1 MATTVKPQGDDSPS
15 PPSARP
21 MAKTAVQS
29 GARPPASI
37 GVTPGDAEVAASIAA
52 LITDAPV
59 PHPTLWKTFAAM
71 MAREFRVLGRNAPS
85 TFIRAVMQPLL
96 FAFVFAYVMP
106 KIGSGFSVGASS
118 AAAGAPAGDIN
129 FSTILVPGLMGSM
142 FLMQGMFGTTMP
154 LVMEFSWQRTIE
166 DRALAP
172 VPIRVLGIQKIT
184 AGAIQAFI
192 GAAIVFPVVYWVHA
206 PGQGPHIDVTNWF
219 LLIVVMVFASTM
231 TASLGLLLGTV
242 VDPRKIQMIFAVV
255 LLPLTMLGCVYYPW
269 SALHVMRWLQ
279 IVVLINPMVYMTE
292 GLRAALTPGLG
303 HMPLWAILVAL
314 IGGTVVFG
322 ALAVRTFHNRV
333 VN

>member
-1 MATTVKPQGDDSPS
+1 MATTTQPAGIGAASGDG
-15 PPSARP
+15 
-21 MAKTAVQS
+21 TQV
-29 GARPPASI
+29 AS
-37 GVTPGDAEVAASIAA
+37 SIAA

-59 PHPTLWKTFAAM
+59 PHPTLLKTFGAM

-96 FAFVFAYVMP
+96 FAFVFAYVLP
-106 KIGSGFSVGASS
+106 KIGSGFGSAGAGAS
-118 AAAGAPAGDIN
+118 GIT

-172 VPIRVLGIQKIT
+172 VPIGVLAVQKIT

-206 PGQGPHIDVTNWF
+206 PGQGPHIHVTNWF
-219 LLIVVMVFASTM
+219 LLIVVMVFASTL
-231 TASLGLLLGTV
+231 TASLGLWLGTV
-242 VDPRKIQMIFAVV
+242 VDPRKIQMIFALV

-269 SALHVMRWLQ
+269 SALHVIRWLQ

-292 GLRAALTPGLG
+292 GLRAALTPDLG
-303 HMPLWAILVAL
+303 HMALWAILTAL
-314 IGGTVVFG
+314 VGGTVVFG
-322 ALAVRTFHNRV
+322 ALAIRTFRNRV

>member
-1 MATTVKPQGDDSPS
+1 MATTTQ
-15 PPSARP
+15 
-21 MAKTAVQS
+21 
-29 GARPPASI
+29 PAGI
-37 GVTPGDAEVAASIAA
+37 GAASGDGAGVASSIAQ
-52 LITDAPV
+52 LVTDAPV
-59 PHPTLWKTFAAM
+59 PHPTLPKTFGAM

-96 FAFVFAYVMP
+96 FAFVFAYVLP
-106 KIGSGFSVGASS
+106 KIGSGFGS
-118 AAAGAPAGDIN
+118 AGAGAGKTGVT

-172 VPIRVLGIQKIT
+172 VPIRVLAIQKIT

-206 PGQGPHIDVTNWF
+206 PGQGPHVDVTNW
-219 LLIVVMVFASTM
+219 LLLAVVMVFASTL
-231 TASLGLLLGTV
+231 TASMGLWLGTV
-242 VDPRKIQMIFAVV
+242 VDPRKMQMVFAVV

-269 SALHVMRWLQ
+269 SALHVIRWLQ
-279 IVVLINPMVYMTE
+279 ILVLLNPMVYMTE
-292 GLRAALTPGLG
+292 GLRAALTPSLG
-303 HMPLWAILVAL
+303 HMPLWAILLAL
-314 IGGTVVFG
+314 VGGTAVFG
-322 ALAVRTFHNRV
+322 YLGVRTFRNRV

>member
-1 MATTVKPQGDDSPS
+1 MATTTQPAGIGAASGDG
-15 PPSARP
+15 
-21 MAKTAVQS
+21 TQV
-29 GARPPASI
+29 AS
-37 GVTPGDAEVAASIAA
+37 SIAA

-59 PHPTLWKTFAAM
+59 PHPTLLKTFGAM

-96 FAFVFAYVMP
+96 FAFVFAYVLP
-106 KIGSGFSVGASS
+106 KIGSGFGSAGAGASGITF
-118 AAAGAPAGDIN
+118 A
-129 FSTILVPGLMGSM
+129 TILVPGLMGSM

-172 VPIRVLGIQKIT
+172 VPIGVLAVQKIT

-206 PGQGPHIDVTNWF
+206 PGQGPHIHVTNWF
-219 LLIVVMVFASTM
+219 LLIVVMVFASTL
-231 TASLGLLLGTV
+231 TASLGLWLGTV
-242 VDPRKIQMIFAVV
+242 VDPRKIQMIFALV

-269 SALHVMRWLQ
+269 SALHVIRWLQ

-292 GLRAALTPGLG
+292 GLRAALTPDLG
-303 HMPLWAILVAL
+303 HMALWAILTAL
-314 IGGTVVFG
+314 VGGTVVFG
-322 ALAVRTFHNRV
+322 ALAIRTFRNRV

>member
-1 MATTVKPQGDDSPS
+1 MATTVSTRGD
-15 PPSARP
+15 AR
-21 MAKTAVQS
+21 Q
-29 GARPPASI
+29 PANI
-37 GVTPGDAEVAASIAA
+37 GVGGGASDAAVSAAIAA

-59 PHPTLWKTFAAM
+59 PHPTLVKTFAAM

-96 FAFVFAYVMP
+96 FAFVFAYVLP
-106 KIGSGFSVGASS
+106 KIGSGFGGGGTGVS
-118 AAAGAPAGDIN
+118 

-172 VPIRVLGIQKIT
+172 VPIRVLAIQKIT
-184 AGAIQAFI
+184 AGAIQAVI

-206 PGQGPHIDVTNWF
+206 PGQGPHIHVSNWF
-219 LLIVVMVFASTM
+219 LLIVVMIFAATL
-231 TASLGLLLGTV
+231 TASMGLWLGTV
-242 VDPRKIQMIFAVV
+242 VDPRKMQMVFAVI

-269 SALHVMRWLQ
+269 SALHAIRWLQ

-292 GLRAALTPGLG
+292 GLRAALTPTLG

-314 IGGTVVFG
+314 IGGTAVFG

>member
-1 MATTVKPQGDDSPS
+1 MATTIQPANIG
-15 PPSARP
+15 
-21 MAKTAVQS
+21 T
-29 GARPPASI
+29 GA
-37 GVTPGDAEVAASIAA
+37 GDADVATSIAA

-106 KIGSGFSVGASS
+106 KIGSGFSVGGSS
-118 AAAGAPAGDIN
+118 AAAGAAAGGIN
-129 FSTILVPGLMGSM
+129 FATILVPGLMGSM
-142 FLMQGMFGTTMP
+142 FVMQGMFGTTMP

-172 VPIRVLGIQKIT
+172 VPIRVLAIQKIT
-184 AGAIQAFI
+184 AGAIQSFI

-206 PGQGPHIDVTNWF
+206 PGQGPHIHVTNWF
-219 LLIVVMVFASTM
+219 LLAVVMVFSSTM

-242 VDPRKIQMIFAVV
+242 VDPRKIQMIFAVI
-255 LLPLTMLGCVYYPW
+255 LLPITMLGCVYYPW
-269 SALHVMRWLQ
+269 SALHEIRWLQ
-279 IVVLINPMVYMTE
+279 IVTLINPMVYMTE
-292 GLRAALTPGLG
+292 GLRAALTPSLG
-303 HMPLWAILVAL
+303 HMPLWAVLVAL
-314 IGGTVVFG
+314 IGGTAVFG
-322 ALAVRTFHNRV
+322 SLAVRTFRNRV

>member
-1 MATTVKPQGDDSPS
+1 MTMATTVQPADIGAASGDEG
-15 PPSARP
+15 
-21 MAKTAVQS
+21 Q
-29 GARPPASI
+29 
-37 GVTPGDAEVAASIAA
+37 VAASIAA

-59 PHPTLWKTFAAM
+59 PHPTLPKTFAAM

-96 FAFVFAYVMP
+96 FAFVFAYVLP
-106 KIGSGFSVGASS
+106 KIGSGFGGGGTGVS
-118 AAAGAPAGDIN
+118 

-172 VPIRVLGIQKIT
+172 VPIRVLAIQKIT
-184 AGAIQAFI
+184 AGAIQAVI

-206 PGQGPHIDVTNWF
+206 PGQGPHIHVSNWF
-219 LLIVVMVFASTM
+219 LLIVVMIFAATL
-231 TASLGLLLGTV
+231 TASMGLWLGTV
-242 VDPRKIQMIFAVV
+242 VDPRKMQMVFAVI

-269 SALHVMRWLQ
+269 SALHVIRWLQ

-292 GLRAALTPGLG
+292 GLRAALTPTLG

-314 IGGTVVFG
+314 IGGTLVFG

-333 VN
+333 VNQTPI